1 MGLRSWLRKLE
12 RVSREELASFELLDG
27 SLYFYDPATPE
38 LFMHWYDCIGAGNPD
53 SWPAPPEV
61 VRKLTEAKD
70 PRAALAEVMGD
81 GDDYLTYEPDPY
93 QRTAARAPVPHR
105 RSRPVRPGGRGPQRV
120 VVDPWG
126 RSLVFVLTAR
136 CPKWEKGDCG

>member
-81 GDDYLTYEPDPY
+81 GDDYLTYEPEILINERRLEPRSLIAGRDPY
-93 QRTAARAPVPHR
+93 AQEVEDL
-105 RSRPVRPGGRGPQRV
+105 S
-120 VVDPWG
+120 
-126 RSLVFVLTAR
+126 
-136 CPKWEKGDCG
+136 E